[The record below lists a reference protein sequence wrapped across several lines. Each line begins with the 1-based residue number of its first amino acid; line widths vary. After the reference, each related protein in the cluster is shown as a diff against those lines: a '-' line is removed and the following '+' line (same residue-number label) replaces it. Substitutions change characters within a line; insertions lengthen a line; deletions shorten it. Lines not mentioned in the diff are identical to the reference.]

1 MRVSLLLLQGILP
14 MPETP
19 TLSRISTSRV
29 LHFSRSLR
37 EVGLF
42 ADTNPAAGQPQN

>member
-1 MRVSLLLLQGILP
+1 LLLQGILP
-14 MPETP
+14 MPQTSP
-19 TLSRISTSRV
+19 LSRISTRRV
-29 LHFSRSLR
+29 PHFSHPLR

>member
-1 MRVSLLLLQGILP
+1 VP
-14 MPETP
+14 
-19 TLSRISTSRV
+19 
-29 LHFSRSLR
+29 HFSHPLR